1 MARTLFS
8 AQEEG
13 WRIDSGQIG
22 VFEAHPTV
30 RVSVQREDKPQ
41 PYGSQRMFKVTMF
54 IEAGEKTVGF
64 AENEY
69 SSLEALMDD
78 FGIDDIDEVWEVLDK

>member
-13 WRIDSGQIG
+13 WRIESGQIG

-30 RVSVQREDKPQ
+30 RVSVRKEGSN
-41 PYGSQRMFKVTMF
+41 PYKVTMF
-54 IEAGEKTVGF
+54 INVGDKTIGI
-64 AENEY
+64 AESEY
-69 SSLEALMDD
+69 ESLQALMDD
-78 FGIDDIDEVWEVLDK
+78 FSIDDIDEMWEVLDK